1 MTQVRYPQAVWRG
14 GAVVKNRAQ
23 EGVWREETGAA
34 EMASPGLVPAG
45 VWSLRSHGV
54 ELAVRRKEAWG
65 MQDSQAYNLQTER
78 EQHQNLSLKKPG
90 HGTWPERLP
99 RDTAA
104 CRE

>member
-1 MTQVRYPQAVWRG
+1 
-14 GAVVKNRAQ
+14 
-23 EGVWREETGAA
+23 
-34 EMASPGLVPAG
+34 MASPGLVPAG
-45 VWSLRSHGV
+45 VWSLSRSHGA

-78 EQHQNLSLKKPG
+78 EQCQNLSPKEPG
-90 HGTWPERLP
+90 YSAWPEWLP

>member
-1 MTQVRYPQAVWRG
+1 
-14 GAVVKNRAQ
+14 
-23 EGVWREETGAA
+23 
-34 EMASPGLVPAG
+34 MASPGLVPAG
-45 VWSLRSHGV
+45 VWSLSRSHGA

-78 EQHQNLSLKKPG
+78 EQCQNLSLKEPG
-90 HGTWPERLP
+90 YSAWSERLP